1 MNVWKYLY
9 MRRCRRLFVCEGG
22 TCMPTNVHSCGSM
35 YVWEHVH
42 ICNFVLVWE
51 RGRESMAELFEP
63 V

>member
-1 MNVWKYLY
+1 M
-9 MRRCRRLFVCEGG
+9 
-22 TCMPTNVHSCGSM
+22 CMPTNVHSCGSM

-42 ICNFVLVWE
+42 VCNFVLVWE

>member
-1 MNVWKYLY
+1 
-9 MRRCRRLFVCEGG
+9 VCEGG
-22 TCMPTNVHSCGSM
+22 TGMPTHVHSCGSM

-42 ICNFVLVWE
+42 VCNFVLVWE